1 MGQYVLTNG
10 TQTQWIMRRKNK
22 YVTTTCY
29 AFADVFSKKQAEG
42 ILNCNLSNPMKA
54 VFHMEKID
62 EKPKFVKQI
71 TDKDLKN
78 TAKLSDS
85 KEINEWIEKISTL
98 NGLIKDARNRK
109 DALLGNLSEVDR
121 KITDIQHYIE
131 FSKLNAAQGYKAY
144 KMEREWLLKRRKIK
158 NEIAVVSKIVECNM
172 SDSLLDDVKN
182 MIKTMDNRTYNPRF
196 LDELYDL

>member
-1 MGQYVLTNG
+1 MSQYVLTNG

-42 ILNCNLSNPMKA
+42 ILNCNLSKPMKA
-54 VFHMEKID
+54 VFHVEKID
-62 EKPKFVKQI
+62 EAPKLVKQVS
-71 TDKDLKN
+71 KVDLKQ
-78 TAKLSDS
+78 TEKLSES
-85 KEINEWIEKISTL
+85 KEINEWVDKITTL
-98 NGLIKDARNRK
+98 NGLVKEAKSRK
-109 DALLGNLSEVDR
+109 DTLLNNLSEVDR

-131 FSKLNAAQGYKAY
+131 FTKLNAAQGYKAY
-144 KMEREWLLKRRKIK
+144 KMEREWLLKRRTIK
-158 NEIAVVSKIVECNM
+158 NEMAVVNKIVECNM

-182 MIKTMDNRTYNPRF
+182 MIKTMDKRTYNPRF